1 MSNIYFED
9 TKELIDPTIHKFLY
23 ALMKYIFYGKDQTKK
38 ETREKLYE
46 FIKKINEKEKKN
58 LNILEFI

>member
-38 ETREKLYE
+38 ETRQKLNE
-46 FIKKINEKEKKN
+46 FIEKINKMEKKKI
-58 LNILEFI
+58 